1 MHLPPVQE
9 SIVNLL
15 TGGKKQL
22 LAGMYLMNDVVKMDS
37 ERIPP
42 WSCHGCFCHGESAW
56 VRKRA
61 N

>member
-42 WSCHGCFCHGESAW
+42 WSCHGCFCHGESA
-56 VRKRA
+56 
-61 N
+61 